1 MSEKTS
7 DNPLTVVLVHGAF
20 ADASCWN
27 AVLERL
33 QPAGFEVAAPPPTR
47 CVGSL
52 MTRPTSLPS

>member
-33 QPAGFEVAAPPPTR
+33 QPAGFEVAAPPQPAAWDR
-47 CVGSL
+47 S
-52 MTRPTSLPS
+52 